1 MSVISPPSHVA
12 RPGLCEK
19 WWWRRRRTGLLC
31 TQPFSSSGQLSNQD
45 RGGGKPEEV
54 IIADLGQRDEFDEE
68 DEEDDE
74 DEDYEDDEE
83 WEDYIWE
90 LGQVE
95 ASILS
100 GDTPPSQ
107 VDAEE
112 VIEVMQTSPVA
123 QPCTRFAL

>member
-1 MSVISPPSHVA
+1 MSGISPPSHAA
-12 RPGLCEK
+12 RPGLSER
-19 WWWRRRRTGLLC
+19 WWWRRRRRAGLLC
-31 TQPFSSSGQLSNQD
+31 TQPFSSASGQLSNKD
-45 RGGGKPEEV
+45 RGSG
-54 IIADLGQRDEFDEE
+54 IIADLGQRDEFDE
-68 DEEDDE
+68 DDE
-74 DEDYEDDEE
+74 DGDVDEENEVDGE

-112 VIEVMQTSPVA
+112 VIEVIHLSTVA
-123 QPCTRFAL
+123 PSSTRSAL